1 MRTFL
6 HGCLVAM
13 TVMSAAPGQTTEPDV
28 SKLVAM
34 VEGGQ
39 ADQVRA
45 DLPSLLSRSP
55 NNPGLLYVQGLL
67 TDDGAEAVRVYQS
80 VVDNFP
86 RSEWADD
93 ALYRVYQFYYS
104 LGLYRTAELKR
115 DQLKRDYPKSKYLS
129 LLTSVQTQG
138 LAEERDTAGTALTT
152 PASPDTLPLLQP
164 PMKSVASPSEEQYVL
179 QVGAYT
185 AQANA
190 EKQKRYF
197 EDLGYSVQV
206 ITKVKDARSL
216 FTVLVGSFGTYEE
229 AKAKSVELKQKYNV
243 SAFVTTR

>member
-1 MRTFL
+1 MKTFL
-6 HGCLVAM
+6 HCCLVAM
-13 TVMSAAPGQTTEPDV
+13 TVMCAARGQTPDLDV

-45 DLPSLLSRSP
+45 DLPSLLSRYP

-104 LGLYRTAELKR
+104 LGLYRTAELKLG
-115 DQLKRDYPKSKYLS
+115 QLRRDYPKSKYLLS
-129 LLTSVQTQG
+129 LTGVQTQN
-138 LAEERDTAGTALTT
+138 LAEERDTVLRAATT
-152 PASPDTLPLLQP
+152 PDHPDTVTLSQP
-164 PMKSVASPSEEQYVL
+164 PVKGAASPSQEQYVL

-185 AQANA
+185 GQANA

-197 EDLGYSVQV
+197 EDLGYTVQV
-206 ITKVKDARSL
+206 ITKVKDSRSL

-229 AKAKSVELKQKYNV
+229 AKVKSVELKQKHNV

>member
-1 MRTFL
+1 
-6 HGCLVAM
+6 M
-13 TVMSAAPGQTTEPDV
+13 TVMCAASAQTSDPDV
-28 SKLVAM
+28 NKLVAM
-34 VEGGQ
+34 VESGQ
-39 ADQVRA
+39 ADQVRS

-67 TDDGAEAVRVYQS
+67 TDGGAEAVRVYQS

-104 LGLYRTAELKR
+104 LGLYRTAELKL
-115 DQLKRDYPKSKYLS
+115 DQLRRDYPKSKYLS
-129 LLTSVQTQG
+129 LLTNVQTQG
-138 LAEERDTAGTALTT
+138 LAEERDTVGTIAATAAHPDT
-152 PASPDTLPLLQP
+152 VTSSQQPVKSAASPLQ
-164 PMKSVASPSEEQYVL
+164 EQYML

-197 EDLGYSVQV
+197 EDLGYPVQV
-206 ITKVKDARSL
+206 ITKVKDTRSL

-229 AKAKSVELKQKYNV
+229 AKAKSVELKKKYNV